1 MPHILTDPEISERMD
16 RFVVACRERGL
27 SVTPQRLSLYR
38 ALLSSDAHP
47 SPEMLY
53 EQVRDAMPTLSLA
66 TVYKAVDTFKALG
79 LVQEVSPLHDR
90 MRLDANMEPHHHLV
104 CVRCR
109 KVVDIYSEDLD
120 HVRLAPEKRRG
131 YKLFDHAVQFNGL
144 CPACQKLD

>member
-1 MPHILTDPEISERMD
+1 MPHTLSESELKERMES
-16 RFVVACRERGL
+16 FVVACRERGL

-38 ALLSSDAHP
+38 ALLSSNAHP

-53 EQVRDAMPTLSLA
+53 EQVRDDMPTLSLA
-66 TVYKAVDTFKALG
+66 TVYKAVDTFKTLG

-90 MRLDANMEPHHHLV
+90 MRLDANMQPHHHLV

-109 KVVDIYSEDLD
+109 EVVDIHSDELD
-120 HVRLAPEKRRG
+120 QVRLPPEKRRG